1 MSPHICPSGL
11 YVLNDD
17 SAIYQPFSEK
27 KKNLKVLEDFKAET
41 GFLFNTFPILNL

>member
-1 MSPHICPSGL
+1 MTTQRFTSLS
-11 YVLNDD
+11 
-17 SAIYQPFSEK
+17 QEKKK

>member
-1 MSPHICPSGL
+1 MTTQRFTSLS
-11 YVLNDD
+11 
-17 SAIYQPFSEK
+17 QKKK